1 MSKRFLLNLELICHK
16 MPELFRFRAAARK
29 LLWSCKKAITHLPPL
44 SDRPG
49 KFLEGQCLMAE
60 MMSKT
65 VTGPVIRLHPA
76 DNVVIARIDVA
87 IGTPVPAEDFVCRSQ
102 VAAGYKIAATHIK
115 KGEPVRKYDVVIGF
129 AATDIAP
136 GTLVHSHN
144 VEFREFDRD
153 YAFGAD
159 YRPVEMVPE
168 AGRATFQGI
177 VRDNGEVATRNYIGV
192 LSTVNCSATVAHK
205 IAAWFTPER
214 LADYPNVDGVVAFT
228 HSIGCGME
236 MSGEP
241 MALLRRTMAGY
252 ARHPNL
258 AAALIVG
265 LGCERNQ
272 LAGLMD
278 QEGLKADARLH
289 TFIMQ
294 ESGGTRQTIEAGI
307 AAVRAL
313 LPDANR
319 VKRSTVPASH
329 LKIGLQCGGSDGFS
343 SITANPSLGAAM
355 DLLVRHGGTAIL
367 SETPEI
373 YGVEHT
379 LTRRAVSREVGEKL
393 VERIRWWKDEY
404 SVGRDVQI
412 NGQVSPGNQV
422 GGLANIFEKSIGS
435 AMKGGTGPLMDVY
448 RYAEIV
454 KQTGLVFMD
463 TPGFDPV
470 SATGQIAGGANLIA
484 FTTGRGS
491 MFGAKPVPSLKLATN
506 TPMYMRLTEDMDL
519 NCGGIL
525 DGTASIQSTGQKIFD
540 AILAAASGERTKSE
554 MLGLGD
560 HEFVPWQIGIMS

>member
-1 MSKRFLLNLELICHK
+1 MTETMN
-16 MPELFRFRAAARK
+16 
-29 LLWSCKKAITHLPPL
+29 
-44 SDRPG
+44 
-49 KFLEGQCLMAE
+49 
-60 MMSKT
+60 KT
-65 VTGPVIRLHPA
+65 VSGPVIRLHPA

-87 IGTPVPAEDFVCRSQ
+87 IGTPVPSEDFVCRSQ
-102 VAAGYKIAATHIK
+102 VTAGYKIAARRIG
-115 KGEPVRKYDVVIGF
+115 KGEPVRKYNVVIGF

-136 GTLVHSHN
+136 GTMVHSHN

-159 YRPVEMVPE
+159 YQPVEMMPE
-168 AGRATFQGI
+168 AERATFQGI

-205 IAAWFTPER
+205 IAEWFTPER

-278 QEGLKADARLH
+278 QEGLKADSRLH

-294 ESGGTRQTIEAGI
+294 ENGGTRRTIEAGV
-307 AAVRAL
+307 AAVKAL

-319 VKRSTVPASH
+319 VKRTTVPASH

-379 LTRRAVSREVGEKL
+379 LTRRAVSREIGEKL

-435 AMKGGTGPLMDVY
+435 AMKGGTGPLMEVY
-448 RYAEIV
+448 RYAEPV
-454 KQTGLVFMD
+454 KQSGLVFMD

-506 TPMYMRLTEDMDL
+506 TPMYNRLTEDMDL

-525 DGTASIQSTGQKIFD
+525 DGVASIRSTGQRIFD